1 MHFFHIARQLG
12 GGGGFTGALKTHHH
26 DDTWPIVGQ
35 RQLGG
40 AAAHEVRQ
48 LLVDDLHHL
57 LGGSQAV
64 QHIGAYGPLRNG
76 GDEFFDHLIADVGFQ
91 QCQTDLPHGLPDV
104 VFRQAALA
112 PQALEGRVQFF
123 TQSLKCHAYSFSA
136 EASAVILS
144 VSSVRRLSSYCR

>member
-1 MHFFHIARQLG
+1 MLLFEIASQLSSG
-12 GGGGFTGALKTHHH
+12 GSFTGALQAHHH
-26 DDTWPIVGQ
+26 HNSGAVIGQ

-64 QHIGAYGPLRNG
+64 QHVGAYGPLRNG

-112 PQALEGRVQFF
+112 PQALESRIQFF
-123 TQSLKCHAYSFSA
+123 T
-136 EASAVILS
+136 
-144 VSSVRRLSSYCR
+144 